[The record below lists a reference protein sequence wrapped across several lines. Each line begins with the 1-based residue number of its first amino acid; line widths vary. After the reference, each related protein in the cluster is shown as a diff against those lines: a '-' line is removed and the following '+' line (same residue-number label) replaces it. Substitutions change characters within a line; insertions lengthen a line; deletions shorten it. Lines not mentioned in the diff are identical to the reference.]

1 MKEYREKLKANLGV
15 MIAAA
20 VILLV
25 FSLWAMGAEF
35 LDLPFPKPA
44 GDEHWISMWRG
55 FISGAT
61 FGVAAL
67 LIIGIIQARQ
77 ALRSEEKFKKL
88 YIKENDEREQMVC
101 RTAASTALR
110 SFLLLSL
117 VAVIIAGYFS
127 ITVFLTLIAVTLVQS
142 LLALGFKLYY
152 RKKF

>member
-1 MKEYREKLKANLGV
+1 MKEYREKLKVNLGV

-20 VILLV
+20 VILIT

-35 LDLPFPKPA
+35 MDLPFPKPA

-55 FISGAT
+55 FASGAS
-61 FGVAAL
+61 FGVAVVLFA
-67 LIIGIIQARQ
+67 GIWQAVK
-77 ALRSEEKFKKL
+77 ALRSEEKLKKL
-88 YIKENDEREQMVC
+88 YIRENDEREQMVC
-101 RTAASTALR
+101 RTAAATALR

-127 ITVFLTLIAVTLVQS
+127 ITVAMTLMATVLVQS
-142 LLALGFKLYY
+142 FFALGFKLYY